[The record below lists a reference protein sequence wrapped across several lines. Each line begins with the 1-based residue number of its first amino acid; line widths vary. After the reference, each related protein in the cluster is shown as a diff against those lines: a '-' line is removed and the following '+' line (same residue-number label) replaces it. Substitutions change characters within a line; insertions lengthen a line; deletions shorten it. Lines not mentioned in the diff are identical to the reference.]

1 MRLVH
6 VASTTLLVC
15 LAACSGGGGS
25 GAPSANSPA
34 AGSTVE
40 LLAGAP
46 AGEGNADGVGATASF
61 RGPGGI
67 AIDAAG
73 NLYVADIGN
82 HTIRKIT
89 PSREVTTFAG
99 SPGSSGY
106 GDGAGAAARFNS
118 PRGVAIDGAGNLY
131 VSDSGNYFVR
141 KITPAGVVTGL
152 AHVFQFEYPF
162 GPKAIAADSVGNV
175 YVTDPTQSVVRL
187 VEPSGRVSTLAG
199 AKGEP
204 GNVDGPG
211 ATARFGYPNGVAV
224 DAAGNVFV
232 SDSTY
237 HTIRRITPGGV
248 VSTLA
253 GRAGVPGNQNG
264 AVTQATFTQPLD
276 MAFDTAGNLYVVD
289 LVGDKCCELRR
300 ISPAGIVTTWPQDG
314 AMMRTFGPGGVAAER
329 NGGGIFYSDYSNVVR
344 RIAPG
349 VDGEDFA
356 GASAAFTQLDGVA
369 SNARFQDARSAAVDA
384 QGNIFVADAGL
395 IRKITPAGQVTTF
408 AAVPADAVAV
418 DAANNLYTAYA
429 SCVYPQMLPTRC
441 TGVLRRISPD
451 GTVRELSASSNS
463 DSSGTDIFRPVGIAV
478 DAAGN
483 LYIADDWQGAIRRL
497 SPAGDLTTFAKWPST
512 LRDIAMDRA
521 GNLLAVDGY
530 AVMKVT
536 SAGTVSLLAGGG
548 PGAVD
553 GQGSAARFTAPTGIA
568 VDSEGNAY
576 VADIRDFLVRK
587 VTPSGV
593 VTTIAGTPGIQG
605 FHPGSLP
612 GALNLPRRVAI
623 SGRNIYLPMG
633 SLVAVIRNA
642 P

>member
-237 HTIRRITPGGV
+237 HTIRRITPGRRRVDVG
-248 VSTLA
+248 
-253 GRAGVPGNQNG
+253 GPGGCTGQSERRG
-264 AVTQATFTQPLD
+264 D
-276 MAFDTAGNLYVVD
+276 AGNLHPAA
-289 LVGDKCCELRR
+289 GHGIRHGGKPLRGR
-300 ISPAGIVTTWPQDG
+300 LGGRQVLRASPHQPRGNRDD
-314 AMMRTFGPGGVAAER
+314 VAAGWR
-329 NGGGIFYSDYSNVVR
+329 DDAHVR
-344 RIAPG
+344 PG
-349 VDGEDFA
+349 
-356 GASAAFTQLDGVA
+356 
-369 SNARFQDARSAAVDA
+369 
-384 QGNIFVADAGL
+384 
-395 IRKITPAGQVTTF
+395 
-408 AAVPADAVAV
+408 
-418 DAANNLYTAYA
+418 
-429 SCVYPQMLPTRC
+429 
-441 TGVLRRISPD
+441 RRR
-451 GTVRELSASSNS
+451 G
-463 DSSGTDIFRPVGIAV
+463 
-478 DAAGN
+478 
-483 LYIADDWQGAIRRL
+483 
-497 SPAGDLTTFAKWPST
+497 
-512 LRDIAMDRA
+512 
-521 GNLLAVDGY
+521 
-530 AVMKVT
+530 
-536 SAGTVSLLAGGG
+536 
-548 PGAVD
+548 
-553 GQGSAARFTAPTGIA
+553 
-568 VDSEGNAY
+568 
-576 VADIRDFLVRK
+576 
-587 VTPSGV
+587 
-593 VTTIAGTPGIQG
+593 
-605 FHPGSLP
+605 
-612 GALNLPRRVAI
+612 
-623 SGRNIYLPMG
+623 
-633 SLVAVIRNA
+633 
-642 P
+642 